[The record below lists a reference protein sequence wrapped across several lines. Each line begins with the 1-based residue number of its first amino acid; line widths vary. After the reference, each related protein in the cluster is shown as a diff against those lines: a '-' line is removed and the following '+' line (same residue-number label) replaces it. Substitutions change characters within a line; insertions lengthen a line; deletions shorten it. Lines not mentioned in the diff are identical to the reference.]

1 MSRIP
6 KRHQIN
12 TENLR
17 IVETVDSEDDLNK
30 AIENGHVTLFRK
42 IERNPKLY
50 SRCLLLRNYRSGLYQ
65 EVPSRSFYSRRAGKQ
80 EFPESEWECMHRYD
94 HYHRHR
100 RADKAWAAYVL
111 PLLPVVGERFYI
123 EDIIED
129 IFVQGFWY
137 KPISADNAEAVW
149 NGQDLEIDEAQFAK
163 GHIVG

>member
-6 KRHQIN
+6 KRHHTN
-12 TENLR
+12 RENLR
-17 IVETVDSEDDLNK
+17 IVETVDSEHDLNE
-30 AIENGHVTLFRK
+30 AIENGHITLFRK
-42 IERNPKLY
+42 IERSPKLY
-50 SRCLLLRNYRSGLYQ
+50 SRCLLLRNYRSGLYE
-65 EVPSRSFYSRRAGKQ
+65 EVPSRSFHTRHAGKQ

-94 HYHRHR
+94 HYHRER

-111 PLLPVVGERFYI
+111 PQLPVVGERFYI

-137 KPISADNAEAVW
+137 DLIPADNAEAVW
-149 NGQDLEIDEAQFAK
+149 NGQGLEIDEAQFAE

>member
-1 MSRIP
+1 MSCIP
-6 KRHQIN
+6 KRHHIN
-12 TENLR
+12 PENLR

-50 SRCLLLRNYRSGLYQ
+50 SRCLLLRNYQSGLYE
-65 EVPSRSFYSRRAGKQ
+65 EVPSRSFYSRHAGKQ

-149 NGQDLEIDEAQFAK
+149 TGQDLEIDEAQFAK

>member
-6 KRHQIN
+6 KRHHIN

-50 SRCLLLRNYRSGLYQ
+50 SRWLLLRNYRSGLYE

-137 KPISADNAEAVW
+137 TPISADNAEAVW

>member
-6 KRHQIN
+6 KRYHTN
-12 TENLR
+12 RENLR
-17 IVETVDSEDDLNK
+17 IVETVDSEKDLNE

-42 IERNPKLY
+42 IERNSKLY
-50 SRCLLLRNYRSGLYQ
+50 SRCLLLRNYRSGLYE
-65 EVPSRSFYSRRAGKQ
+65 EVPSRSFYTRHAGKQ

-94 HYHRHR
+94 HYHRER

-111 PLLPVVGERFYI
+111 PQLPVVGERFYI

-137 KPISADNAEAVW
+137 DLIPADNAEAVW
-149 NGQDLEIDEAQFAK
+149 NGQDLEIDEAQFAE

>member
-1 MSRIP
+1 MSRVP
-6 KRHQIN
+6 KRHHTN

-123 EDIIED
+123 EGIIED
-129 IFVQGFWY
+129 IFEQGFWY

>member
-6 KRHQIN
+6 KRHHIN

-17 IVETVDSEDDLNK
+17 IVETVDSEHDLNK

-50 SRCLLLRNYRSGLYQ
+50 SRCLLLRNYRSGLYE
-65 EVPSRSFYSRRAGKQ
+65 EVPSRSFYTRHAGKQ

-94 HYHRHR
+94 HYHRER

-111 PLLPVVGERFYI
+111 PLLPVIGERFYI

-129 IFVQGFWY
+129 IFVQGFCY
-137 KPISADNAEAVW
+137 KPISAYDGEAVW
-149 NGQDLEIDEAQFAK
+149 NGKDLELDEAQYAK
-163 GHIVG
+163 SHIVG

>member
-6 KRHQIN
+6 KRHHIN

-42 IERNPKLY
+42 IARNPKLY
-50 SRCLLLRNYRSGLYQ
+50 SRCLLLRNYQSGLYE